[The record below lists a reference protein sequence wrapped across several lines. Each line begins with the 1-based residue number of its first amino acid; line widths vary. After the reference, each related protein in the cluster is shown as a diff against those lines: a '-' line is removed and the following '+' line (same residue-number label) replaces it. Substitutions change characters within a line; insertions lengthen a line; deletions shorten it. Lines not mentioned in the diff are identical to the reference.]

1 MIGIKTIREQTTL
14 VRDALKA
21 RNMTGPIDEI
31 LELDLKRRA
40 LLVKVEND
48 RAERKEAGKAIGQAK
63 TEAERM

>member
-21 RNMTGPIDEI
+21 RNMTGSIDEI
-31 LELDLKRRA
+31 LELDIRRRA

-48 RAERKEAGKAIGQAK
+48 RAERKKLG
-63 TEAERM
+63 RR